1 MQRDQAV
8 IRRLKRFG
16 RGTHWGWLVTTL
28 ALGVALILSA
38 GTNLR
43 GARTSAAQLDVG
55 QAQVLKE
62 AVQSLSRPGHRAG
75 VATLDSLLR
84 VRVESGLRF
93 VALIDARDSVLVT
106 VGQPHSDSIV
116 VDRARGPQIESL
128 GDRVRG
134 TFPAPRLGPR
144 PGDTSHR
151 AHPNSS
157 GRPDGP
163 HRGPWP
169 WSGGPP
175 SIVLEFEP
183 IASQEI
189 LSRATRVFAVSTVVG
204 LTLMLAGVLLWRAQ
218 RTMQDNERRSAED
231 RRLAMLGRMSAV
243 LAHEIRNPL
252 ASLKGHA
259 QLLEERLEAGSAD
272 QRKAA
277 RVVEEARRLETIT
290 NDLLDLSRSG
300 SIDIRP
306 VNPTDLVRA
315 SVDDLGGQVVSIDAT
330 GAPPAWML
338 DERRFRLSVL
348 GNLLRNAVEVSP
360 PDRPAEVRVWTQH
373 DHLIFAVRDFGP
385 GIPRGSEDRIF
396 DPFFTT
402 RVSGTGL
409 GLSLARRIVDL
420 HGGTIRA
427 ENVAQGGAR
436 FVVEIP
442 ATGGT

>member
-1 MQRDQAV
+1 MLQ
-8 IRRLKRFG
+8 RLKRLG
-16 RGTHWGWLVTTL
+16 RGTHWAWLVTTL
-28 ALGVALILSA
+28 ALGVALIVSA

-43 GARTSAAQLDVG
+43 GARTSAAQLDIG

-62 AVQSLSRPGHRAG
+62 AVQSLNRPGHRAG
-75 VATLDSLLR
+75 AAALDSLLR
-84 VRVESGLRF
+84 DRAEAGLRF
-93 VALIDARDSVLVT
+93 VALVGAHDSVLVAA
-106 VGQPHSDSIV
+106 GQSRPDPIV
-116 VDRARGPQIESL
+116 IDRTGGPQIEPL

-134 TFPAPRLGPR
+134 TFPAPPPGPK
-144 PGDTSHR
+144 PGGESHPP
-151 AHPNSS
+151 HPGAP

-163 HRGPWP
+163 HWRPGPWP
-169 WSGGPP
+169 GGGPP

-183 IASQEI
+183 IASQAI
-189 LSRATRVFAVSTVVG
+189 LTRASRVFGVSTVVG

-218 RTMQDNERRSAED
+218 RTMQDNERRSEED

-243 LAHEIRNPL
+243 LAHEVRNPL

-300 SIDIRP
+300 PIDIRSVDP
-306 VNPTDLVRA
+306 VDLVRA
-315 SVDDLGGQVVSIDAT
+315 SVDDLGGQVVTIDTA
-330 GAPPAWML
+330 GAPDLWML
-338 DERRFRLSVL
+338 DERRLRLNVL
-348 GNLLRNAVEVSP
+348 GNLLRNAVEASP
-360 PDRPAEVRVWTQH
+360 PGRPPEIRVSTQRGR
-373 DHLIFAVRDFGP
+373 LIFAVRDFGP
-385 GIPRGSEDRIF
+385 GIPEGSESRIF

-427 ENVAQGGAR
+427 ENVAQGGAL